1 MGRGKATSSSI
12 EIYLR
17 LRPVARP
24 APYVELEPEEAKIDF
39 HLPRDIAAG
48 LVNNQREHYEFHFN
62 GLIGM
67 EAKQDEVFERVA
79 RPACLASLEGIN
91 STIFAYGQTGSG
103 KTFTITG
110 GPERYVDR
118 GIIPRSLSLIFQEL
132 SNRADAQFAVHIS
145 YLEIYNDVGYDLLD
159 PNREVKMLE
168 DLPKVSMLEDED
180 GNVHMR
186 NLSMHRAANEEDALN
201 LLFLG
206 DTNRTISETPMNM
219 ASSRSHCIFS
229 VYIEAREGGKDIVKR
244 SKLNLVDLAGS
255 ERVSKTNVD
264 GTTLREAKYI
274 NLSLHYL
281 EQVIIALQEK
291 SMGKAD
297 RHIPYRNS
305 MMTTVLRDSLG
316 GNCRTTMVATINTKS
331 DQIDESIST
340 CRFAQRVAM
349 ISNKVM
355 VNEELDP
362 SLVIKRLKAEIKDLK
377 EEIRMLSGEEEE
389 RGPLTPDE
397 LGRMKDTIV
406 AYCSDPS
413 PEATLSIGGNMT
425 YIRAAFQAFKEM
437 MSQGG
442 SMKGFGG
449 SPNGGGGDDTETIRK
464 LKLQVQH
471 RDNEIGILVSMLKKL
486 HSGGGLKGGGGDSA
500 VVPMLGGNAP
510 AIMAAARSSTESGQ
524 SLTAAVAAAAAVG
537 GGGSNGAPLDPA
549 TGGWEEQGLRG
560 TGPSLHV
567 GAAGPRQA
575 WGEEARP
582 AGGGG
587 GGGSEAAAPSST
599 AGSIREGMDP
609 DAVELVDV
617 LANTDL
623 LKDRNK
629 AFELFRKSYRKN
641 EVIEENKA
649 LLKQKYELAKALGG
663 KVNSN
668 KKRINELKALIEQRR
683 VQRAVGGLTDGQ
695 QAASEPDREEESAKL
710 LIEKEKATYKETFSQ
725 LRELKSEIEHLQM
738 LLEQSRGKLQK
749 DFEQWMGVMLRQR
762 ATSTTPRGSPAKP
775 APSLSPETGSA
786 QSPAVQTID
795 GSQGLP
801 ALAATAAQQG
811 PKLAWGD
818 TPTQATGGKVSKPHQ
833 GSAGENPFAG
843 AVDLSRLDPEVR
855 AAAEPWLTGNAEA
868 DENII
873 KFYEA
878 KVALMR
884 GG

>member
-1 MGRGKATSSSI
+1 MFANILWCIRNHDQ
-12 EIYLR
+12 L
-17 LRPVARP
+17 LVACS
-24 APYVELEPEEAKIDF
+24 
-39 HLPRDIAAG
+39 PRSRCQRSY
-48 LVNNQREHYEFHFN
+48 VNNQRENYEFHFN
-62 GLIGM
+62 GIIGM

-79 RPACLASLEGIN
+79 RPACLGSLEGIN

-118 GIIPRSLSLIFQEL
+118 GIIPRSISMIFAEL
-132 SNRADAQFAVHIS
+132 NNRADAQFSVHIS
-145 YLEIYNDVGYDLLD
+145 YLEIYNDTGYDLLD
-159 PNREVKMLE
+159 PNRDIKMLE

-180 GNVHMR
+180 GNIHMR
-186 NLSMHRAANEEDALN
+186 NLSMHRAQTEEDALN

-219 ASSRSHCIFS
+219 ASSRSHCIFTLN
-229 VYIEAREGGKDIVKR
+229 IEAREGGKDIVKR

-264 GTTLREAKYI
+264 GTTLAEAKYI

-291 SMGKAD
+291 SMGKSG

-316 GNCRTTMVATINTKS
+316 GNCKTTMIATVCTRS

-349 ISNKVM
+349 VSNKVM

-377 EEIRMLSGEEEE
+377 EEIRIINGGEEE

-397 LGRMKDTIV
+397 LERMRGTII
-406 AYCSDPS
+406 AFCQDPH
-413 PEATLSIGGNMT
+413 PDAVLSVGGTMMF
-425 YIRAAFQAFKEM
+425 IKAAFQIFKDLAN
-437 MSQGG
+437 
-442 SMKGFGG
+442 K
-449 SPNGGGGDDTETIRK
+449 GGGGGGGGSGGGGAGGGGGGGEDSETMRK

-486 HSGGGLKGGGGDSA
+486 HGGVKDGAMPLPTLGGG
-500 VVPMLGGNAP
+500 
-510 AIMAAARSSTESGQ
+510 AAALMAEARGA
-524 SLTAAVAAAAAVG
+524 TAAADSISPAGRPGGAGPASSAAAASVASSRETLPG
-537 GGGSNGAPLDPA
+537 GPA
-549 TGGWEEQGLRG
+549 K
-560 TGPSLHV
+560 
-567 GAAGPRQA
+567 QA
-575 WGEEARP
+575 WGEAPSAATE
-582 AGGGG
+582 
-587 GGGSEAAAPSST
+587 EAAASS
-599 AGSIREGMDP
+599 ASNEF
-609 DAVELVDV
+609 VDV
-617 LANTDL
+617 LANTEL

-663 KVNSN
+663 KVNGN

-683 VQRAVGGLTDGQ
+683 IQRAVSGRADGDG
-695 QAASEPDREEESAKL
+695 ADEAGDPEEEQAKL
-710 LIEKEKATYKETFSQ
+710 RIEREKSSYKEAFAQ

-738 LLEQSRGKLQK
+738 LLEQSRTKLQK
-749 DFEQWMGVMLRQR
+749 DFEQWMGVMLRQQMSAGQLGKDGR
-762 ATSTTPRGSPAKP
+762 PTSASSASASTAGASSLRGSKP
-775 APSLSPETGSA
+775 RAAWGDGRGAEGAAAASPGPPSSYTK
-786 QSPAVQTID
+786 
-795 GSQGLP
+795 
-801 ALAATAAQQG
+801 LAATLPHTAAA
-811 PKLAWGD
+811 P
-818 TPTQATGGKVSKPHQ
+818 
-833 GSAGENPFAG
+833 G
-843 AVDLSRLDPEVR
+843 AAIDWSQVDPEVR
-855 AAAEPWLTGNAEA
+855 KAAEPWLTGNAEA

-878 KVALMR
+878 KAALMR
-884 GG
+884 GQA